1 MATRLWNEN
10 ASCHRYAREIRGC
23 ARPYRLLDA
32 SLRTYSR
39 HATGTPS
46 SSWGSVTPARL
57 PPIQDRLNHFR
68 RRQHQS
74 RRRRAGATHSRGLA
88 PGSACSRWAMAVSGA
103 FVNTPFTP
111 LRNIVACRSGLA
123 LDRV

>member
-1 MATRLWNEN
+1 MPNHRQALGTSSTKQRRQVAYQFKTRLA
-10 ASCHRYAREIRGC
+10 AS
-23 ARPYRLLDA
+23 D
-32 SLRTYSR
+32 
-39 HATGTPS
+39 
-46 SSWGSVTPARL
+46 
-57 PPIQDRLNHFR
+57 R
-68 RRQHQS
+68 RRVHRQAQQGGITAGIRTSFGPAQRRQS
-74 RRRRAGATHSRGLA
+74 RRRRAGATHSRGGA